1 MTALASFLYVATSI
15 WNFVSGCVMTTF
27 VSMGRLTSGARMMVQ
42 PFVAVSWLLTTD
54 ALSVIT
60 LYPLSERHFELSE
73 NGGEN
78 TIKLTYCF
86 ILGYQVKVRPR

>member
-1 MTALASFLYVATSI
+1 
-15 WNFVSGCVMTTF
+15 
-27 VSMGRLTSGARMMVQ
+27 MGYLTSGARMMVQ
-42 PFVAVSWLLTTD
+42 PFVATSWLLTTD

-60 LYPLSERHFELSE
+60 LYPLSERHFERSE
-73 NGGEN
+73 SGGEY